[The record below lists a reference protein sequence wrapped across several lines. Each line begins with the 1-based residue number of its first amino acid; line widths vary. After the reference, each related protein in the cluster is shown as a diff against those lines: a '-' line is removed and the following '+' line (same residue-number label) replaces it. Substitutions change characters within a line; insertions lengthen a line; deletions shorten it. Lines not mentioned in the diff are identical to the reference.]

1 MGAVWGGILGLFF
14 GSAFAFI
21 PRTGPLLMTGPIVSW
36 IFLGL
41 AGAMV
46 VGGLGA
52 LGAGIYNLGTSH
64 DSILQSETAFNSG
77 KFAFAVSDSTEQ
89 AIFARNIIKHSTA
102 KVLGEDPI
110 VCTSRKCA

>member
-1 MGAVWGGILGLFF
+1 
-14 GSAFAFI
+14 
-21 PRTGPLLMTGPIVSW
+21 
-36 IFLGL
+36 
-41 AGAMV
+41 MV

-77 KFAFAVSDSTEQ
+77 KFAFAVNDSTEQ

-102 KVLGEDPI
+102 KVLGEDPT
-110 VCTSRKCA
+110 VCTSRKCAQDMHLIGSVPNGDKIKASGLTAC